1 MNPRRV
7 HELMLEHFPEVRPA
21 ARDWIVAADEGGLR
35 DEVVRDLVSRH
46 IPADELLVEVHRRVG
61 DFLAVEAA
69 FAFVAKHVGQGE
81 IRITDRQFRGFVVV
95 AANGVATGWAA
106 EKSI

>member
-1 MNPRRV
+1 MSAEKTSEGFYFAISKIARSIPKTRRRY
-7 HELMLEHFPEVRPA
+7 FRN
-21 ARDWIVAADEGGLR
+21 
-35 DEVVRDLVSRH
+35 S
-46 IPADELLVEVHRRVG
+46 
-61 DFLAVEAA
+61 AVD
-69 FAFVAKHVGQGE
+69 FVAKHVGQGE